1 MQTGTVLAARTGE
14 LRLLELALPGQQ
26 GEICGVLLFDPAE
39 ERLGVR
45 LRRDWEELTEDE
57 DSLEVLEALE
67 QDLQQKAAE
76 MGSAALMAY
85 LDETL
90 SNAIRMGEP
99 ERVLMG
105 GFASTLNRMY
115 EKHVPAT
122 VQRFKTHLPLWSVRA
137 AAGSYGEQQSAEVE
151 DWIEVPAGIRLRDDM
166 FVAHVVG
173 RSMEPQIPSGSL
185 CLFRKFGPG
194 SRHGKLVLVADMSE
208 PEHGERYTVKRYRSQ
223 KAVTDDGGWEHTEI
237 WMEPLNPDFE
247 PWQLTED
254 KPARVVGE
262 FLSVLD

>member
-1 MQTGTVLAARTGE
+1 MQTGTVLAARQADM
-14 LRLLELALPGQQ
+14 RLLEVELPGQKPQ
-26 GEICGVLLFDPAE
+26 VCGVLLFDPAE
-39 ERLGVR
+39 GRLGVR
-45 LRRDWEELTEDE
+45 LRRDWDELTGDE
-57 DSLEVLEALE
+57 DDLDVLEALE
-67 QDLQQKAAE
+67 EDLRQKTGE
-76 MGSAALMAY
+76 MGASEFLAY
-85 LDETL
+85 LDNTL
-90 SNAIRMGEP
+90 SNAIRVSEP
-99 ERVLMG
+99 EPVAMG
-105 GFASTLNRMY
+105 GFTPTLNRLY

-122 VQRFKTHLPLWSVRA
+122 VRKFKTHLPLWSVRA
-137 AAGSYGEQQSAEVE
+137 AAGGYGEQQTAEVE

-223 KAVTDDGGWEHTEI
+223 KAVTEDGGWEHTEI